1 MEVQFISWF
10 CAASRLE
17 RCRAPYSAGVT
28 HLNGPLRDDFK
39 DLYDALAA
47 NGTEANPQGVE
58 MRGMAID
65 AYLKRHFDYGAT
77 LVVMNVGP
85 TSDAMMRLHD
95 AVWGHEA
102 LDAYRT
108 F

>member
-1 MEVQFISWF
+1 M
-10 CAASRLE
+10 
-17 RCRAPYSAGVT
+17 
-28 HLNGPLRDDFK
+28 RDDFK

-77 LVVMNVGP
+77 LVVMNVGA
-85 TSDAMMRLHD
+85 TSDAMMRRLQNG
-95 AVWGHEA
+95 VWGQEA
-102 LDAYRT
+102 LDAYRS
-108 F
+108 FLNGG